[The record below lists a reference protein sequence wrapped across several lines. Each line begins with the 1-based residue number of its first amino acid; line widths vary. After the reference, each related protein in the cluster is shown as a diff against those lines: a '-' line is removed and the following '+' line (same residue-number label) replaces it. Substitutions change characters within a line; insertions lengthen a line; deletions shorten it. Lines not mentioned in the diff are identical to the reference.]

1 MGLDKAMLELN
12 VNARSPGAITTALK
26 KVKEMTA
33 TETIAKESPVHLV
46 LDPGVYRETVR
57 YNISNPLVME
67 SAAGTKAEDCVLQV
81 DNCEAYNRG
90 QQKRAVFFIGSNA
103 TSVTL
108 KNFTICNSH
117 QKGGSLLYSPANCA
131 EALVWS
137 NVSGTLFCENMRIEG
152 RQNALFVKGFSW
164 FLNSHFVGDV
174 DFISGEPD
182 TSLFE
187 NCIIEAIED
196 NRGESYISFAVN
208 SSTLAHKSGFVFSDC
223 SFVAT
228 GRKAGSV
235 FACRTEGKGKPSSK
249 KNWDSAAFVN
259 CTFSD
264 VYNADFLFDDHMNLE
279 VFPRGNATCGI
290 REYGSKTASSTGEL
304 SPAEIR
310 RNVKIYTLTEDD
322 YFKGYASRYLILHDT
337 PFAQTLR

>member
-1 MGLDKAMLELN
+1 MLELN
-12 VNARSPGAITTALK
+12 VNARSPGAITSALK

-33 TETIAKESPVHLV
+33 AETIAKESPVHLV
-46 LDPGVYRETVR
+46 LEPGVYRESVR

-67 SAAGTKAEDCVLQV
+67 SAAGTKAQDCVLQV
-81 DNCEAYNRG
+81 DNCESYNRG

-137 NVSGTLFCENMRIEG
+137 NVSGTLFCENMRVEG

-164 FLNSHFVGDV
+164 FLSSHIVGDV

-187 NCIIEAIED
+187 NCTVEAIED
-196 NRGESYISFAVN
+196 NRGEGYLSFAVN
-208 SSTLAHKSGFVFSDC
+208 SSTAAHKSGFVFSGC

-249 KNWDSAAFVN
+249 KNWDSAAFIN

-264 VYNADFLFDDHMNLE
+264 VYNSDFLFDDDMNLE

-290 REYGSKTASSTGEL
+290 REYGSKTASSSGEL
-304 SPAEIR
+304 LPDESR

-337 PFAQTLR
+337 PFAKTLR